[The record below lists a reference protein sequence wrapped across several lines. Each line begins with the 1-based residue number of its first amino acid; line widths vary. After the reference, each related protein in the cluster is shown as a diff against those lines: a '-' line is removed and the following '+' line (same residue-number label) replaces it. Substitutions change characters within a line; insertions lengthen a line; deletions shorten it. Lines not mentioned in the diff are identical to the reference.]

1 MYQLKLLF
9 HQNSDTLRDYLESA
23 TGKSITLIITD
34 NTVSMLSLRHK
45 KRNAILIRLHWMFLH
60 ADNDVIREI
69 AAFIKTKNYK
79 TPSITRFIQENRKC
93 IRKESV
99 KPLSINAQGKYH
111 SLNEIFDFLNTRY
124 FDDRIKAVITWGKRR
139 SRWYKGKRT
148 LGSYDQSNS
157 VIRINPLLDQKS
169 VPKYFVEFIVYHEM
183 IHADMKTKKDR
194 GKKLIHTKEFKRREQ
209 LFEKYKKAVLWEK
222 RHLR

>member
-1 MYQLKLLF
+1 MYQLRLLF
-9 HQNSDTLRDYLESA
+9 HQNSATLTDYLESA
-23 TGKSITLIITD
+23 TGKTINLTITD
-34 NTVSMLSLRHK
+34 NTVSMLSIRHE
-45 KRNAILIRLHWMFLH
+45 KRNAILVRLHWMFLH
-60 ADNDVIREI
+60 ADNDVIREVT
-69 AAFIKTKNYK
+69 AFIKNKKYK

-93 IRKESV
+93 IRKGSG

-111 SLNEIFDFLNTRY
+111 NLNEIFDFLNTRY
-124 FDDRIKAVITWGKRR
+124 FDDRINAVITWGKRR

-157 VIRINPLLDQKS
+157 FIRINPLLDQKS

-183 IHADMKTKKDR
+183 IHADMDSKKDKR
-194 GKKLIHTKEFKRREQ
+194 RNLVHTKEFKRREK
-209 LFEKYKKAVLWEK
+209 LYKQYAKAILWEK